1 MPSEERTNTPI
12 GIFMAIAFSA
22 LQYENRVPT
31 FDLYNGIQNGLSWV
45 SVICQWIGLKAA
57 RSPCAWNVEGA

>member
-31 FDLYNGIQNGLSWV
+31 FDLYNGIQ
-45 SVICQWIGLKAA
+45 K
-57 RSPCAWNVEGA
+57 RSQLGVCYLPVDRAEGSQISLCMER